1 MGEDLAT
8 LEARLEASRSE
19 VVAAREILAVAR
31 SKLNAIE
38 DRAKRS
44 WRRRNAALESL
55 RITKRTALA
64 CGLERSRS
72 TTVSVNRIQTSID
85 NEKEEVRIIVESANS
100 ICQEFYAAWG
110 LVRVARKEEEAALL
124 AIIAE
129 SARHD
134 SAAKS
139 VLRDATVDSVV
150 HDTAVDVVEQRR
162 RDARRELKELERTM
176 ELEEKQR
183 RKDFAGESDGHFDPD
198 YDDWEILLRRVR
210 PWV

>member
-1 MGEDLAT
+1 MGEDLAI
-8 LEARLEASRSE
+8 LESRLEASRSE
-19 VVAAREILAVAR
+19 VVAAREILVVAR
-31 SKLNAIE
+31 GKLNAIE

-44 WRRRNAALESL
+44 WRRRNAAVESL
-55 RITKRTALA
+55 NITKRTARA

-85 NEKEEVRIIVESANS
+85 HEKEEVRVIVESANS

-110 LVRVARKEEEAALL
+110 LVRVARKEEEASLL

-129 SARHD
+129 SASRD
-134 SAAKS
+134 TAAKR
-139 VLRDATVDSVV
+139 VLPSAPADSVV
-150 HDTAVDVVEQRR
+150 RDTAVDIVEQRR
-162 RDARRELKELERTM
+162 RNARSELKELERTM
-176 ELEEKQR
+176 DLEEKERQ
-183 RKDFAGESDGHFDPD
+183 KDFAGESDGHFDPD